1 MIPILTKHLT
11 EHHMTSGGDYP
22 IVCRCGEWA
31 AVNPDMV
38 DIIAQSHAAHVAAT
52 FQAALDAAGATT
64 RTEWGVNVRTCG
76 NDRTDWSDGLV
87 SFGENQSRAKTDL
100 RRYGGTLV
108 SRTVVTMPWQPA
120 EEVEA

>member
-11 EHHMTSGGDYP
+11 EHHAEYDTDTYHF
-22 IVCRCGEWA
+22 VCRCGARW
-31 AVNPDMV
+31 
-38 DIIAQSHAAHVAAT
+38 IALREDYDAQIAKHAAHVAAT

-64 RTEWGVNVRTCG
+64 RTEWGVEIPSGTVCPVVDESEAHNEWLRT
-76 NDRTDWSDGLV
+76 
-87 SFGENQSRAKTDL
+87 ERAFDI
-100 RRYGGTLV
+100 RCEVV